1 MRTIETRT
9 PEETYAL
16 AVKTGEEAAPGEVIA
31 LTGDLGT
38 GKTVFAK
45 GIAAGLGVK
54 EHVSSPTYTIMQQY
68 DDGRLP
74 LYHFDVY
81 RIGDISEMDETG
93 YEDCFFGSGVTI
105 VEWADMIRDIMPED
119 TKWISIKKDPDE
131 GFDYR
136 RIDISDEYTGD

>member
-1 MRTIETRT
+1 MRVLGSCSA
-9 PEETYAL
+9 EETYNIA
-16 AVKTGEEAAPGEVIA
+16 KDMGIAAKEGEVVT

-45 GIAAGLGVK
+45 GFAAGLGVK
-54 EHVSSPTYTIMQQY
+54 EHVSSPTYTIVQQY

-93 YEDCFFGSGVTI
+93 YDDCISGDGVTLI
-105 VEWADMIRDIMPED
+105 EWAEMIEDIIPERAVRV
-119 TKWISIKKDPDE
+119 KIEKEPSK
-131 GFDYR
+131 GNDYR
-136 RIDISDEYTGD
+136 RIEIDE

>member
-1 MRTIETRT
+1 MRVLGSRSA
-9 PEETYAL
+9 EETYNIA
-16 AVKTGEEAAPGEVIA
+16 KDMGEEAREGEVVA

-45 GIAAGLGVK
+45 GFAAGLGVK
-54 EHVSSPTYTIMQQY
+54 EHVSSPTYTIVQQY

-93 YEDCFFGSGVTI
+93 YDDCISGDGVTLI
-105 VEWADMIRDIMPED
+105 EWAEMIEDIIPERAVRV
-119 TKWISIKKDPDE
+119 KIEKEPSK
-131 GFDYR
+131 GNDYR
-136 RIDISDEYTGD
+136 RIEIDE